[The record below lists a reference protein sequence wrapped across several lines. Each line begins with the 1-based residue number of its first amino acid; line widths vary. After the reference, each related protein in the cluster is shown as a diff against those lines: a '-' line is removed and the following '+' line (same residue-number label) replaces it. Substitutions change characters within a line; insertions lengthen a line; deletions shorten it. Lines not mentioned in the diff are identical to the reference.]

1 MDEENLVCDENDPD
15 WHKQTGI
22 RMAMLDQFSLV
33 CSASISSASL
43 FYPPSCRI

>member
-1 MDEENLVCDENDPD
+1 MDEANLICDENGPD

-22 RMAMLDQFSLV
+22 RMAMPVQFSLV

-43 FYPPSCRI
+43 FYPPSRRI